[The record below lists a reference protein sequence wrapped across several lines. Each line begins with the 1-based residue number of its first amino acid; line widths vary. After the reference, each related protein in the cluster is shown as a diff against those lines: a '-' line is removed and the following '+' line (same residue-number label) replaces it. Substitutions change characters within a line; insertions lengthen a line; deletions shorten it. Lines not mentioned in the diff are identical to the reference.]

1 MLKLTPTE
9 SQLCQYVVDMVA
21 PDWCALAAALE
32 VNIEGISKPVT
43 ESCMTMFCEYLKRS
57 RPSWRH
63 ILSAMTGSSRESCAK
78 FITRL
83 LPG

>member
-21 PDWCALAAALE
+21 PDWCALAAALD

-43 ESCMTMFCEYLKRS
+43 ESCMAMFCEYLKRS
-57 RPSWRH
+57 RPNWRH

-78 FITRL
+78 LITQL